1 MKNFTCP
8 YCEDELPI
16 KLSSKKCPTCYE
28 ELPTKLR
35 KEIDDYYFD
44 ILEKQ
49 RNQVKLNT
57 EKSQNK
63 NINIIRIQDDKNILE
78 KKEEIAERQEINCPY
93 CDELISSRAKKCK
106 HCGEFLDKNASNNSL
121 KNYLPAPNRNMDIW
135 ECVQY
140 GFKNIFNTND
150 RTTRREHF
158 IYSIVI
164 VVLLVIYYYIAV
176 NSINKISQISLLVM
190 SIIFFPII
198 LLTASA
204 VRRLKDSFDNK
215 FIISL
220 PYIHNVLF
228 IVWYIWK
235 GVFIVELMKGFAWIF
250 LIISIICLL
259 FPSKK

>member
-1 MKNFTCP
+1 MTKPFICP
-8 YCEDELPI
+8 FCEEKLPI
-16 KLSSKKCPTCYE
+16 KKFILKCPSCVEYLPE
-28 ELPTKLR
+28 ELRREIENTYFKL
-35 KEIDDYYFD
+35 
-44 ILEKQ
+44 LEKQ
-49 RNQVKLNT
+49 RNEEKIQT
-57 EKSQNK
+57 EKLQNE
-63 NINIIRIQDDKNILE
+63 NVTIIRIQDDKNILE
-78 KKEEIAERQEINCPY
+78 KKEEITERQEINCPY
-93 CDELISSRAKKCK
+93 CDETISSRAKKCK

-158 IYSIVI
+158 IYTIFI
-164 VVLLVIYYYIAV
+164 ILLLVIYYYIAV

-190 SIIFFPII
+190 SIVFFPII

-220 PYIHNVLF
+220 PYIHNALF
-228 IVWYIWK
+228 II
-235 GVFIVELMKGFAWIF
+235 
-250 LIISIICLL
+250 
-259 FPSKK
+259 